1 MLRLRP
7 QENVG
12 RALAWRKDRQT
23 SYPKGKHGL
32 HAPVIVL
39 SIHTRWVHSCTC
51 REAGSQIPPTQAPLC
66 TLHPSRKSHP
76 SSPSSKTAPTASPS
90 AISSTSARPPQA
102 TPLAAIATV
111 SPTPNV
117 RVEHRSYVY
126 GIGKPSASLDEK
138 IHRYRMS
145 DVWGDKIRGVAE
157 LYIVLKHY
165 IMTPCLLEMG
175 NTYHDQARVSETFAS
190 STMLSPSS
198 GTVAFAVQLTPD
210 SNLVSVT
217 STSKFLS
224 EGSSVAVRVRPA
236 SSSRS

>member
-1 MLRLRP
+1 MHVQGGRVSNPTCASPTLHTAPLP
-7 QENVG
+7 QIPSI
-12 RALAWRKDRQT
+12 LTLIQDCTHSLTLSHLLHLRQT
-23 SYPKGKHGL
+23 TTSHTSSCHSHRIA
-32 HAPVIVL
+32 HA
-39 SIHTRWVHSCTC
+39 
-51 REAGSQIPPTQAPLC
+51 E
-66 TLHPSRKSHP
+66 
-76 SSPSSKTAPTASPS
+76 
-90 AISSTSARPPQA
+90 
-102 TPLAAIATV
+102 
-111 SPTPNV
+111 
-117 RVEHRSYVY
+117 RVEHRSYI
-126 GIGKPSASLDEK
+126 GGKPWME

>member
-1 MLRLRP
+1 MKGLTLSH
-7 QENVG
+7 
-12 RALAWRKDRQT
+12 LLHLRQT
-23 SYPKGKHGL
+23 TTSHTSSCHSHRIA
-32 HAPVIVL
+32 HA
-39 SIHTRWVHSCTC
+39 
-51 REAGSQIPPTQAPLC
+51 E
-66 TLHPSRKSHP
+66 
-76 SSPSSKTAPTASPS
+76 
-90 AISSTSARPPQA
+90 
-102 TPLAAIATV
+102 
-111 SPTPNV
+111 

-126 GIGKPSASLDEK
+126 GIGKPCSLDEK

>member
-1 MLRLRP
+1 MHV
-7 QENVG
+7 QVG
-12 RALAWRKDRQT
+12 RVSNPTCASPTLHTAPLPQIPSILTLIQDCTHSLTLSHLLHLRQT
-23 SYPKGKHGL
+23 TTSHTSSCHSHRIA
-32 HAPVIVL
+32 HA
-39 SIHTRWVHSCTC
+39 
-51 REAGSQIPPTQAPLC
+51 E
-66 TLHPSRKSHP
+66 
-76 SSPSSKTAPTASPS
+76 
-90 AISSTSARPPQA
+90 
-102 TPLAAIATV
+102 
-111 SPTPNV
+111 

-126 GIGKPSASLDEK
+126 GIGKPCSLDEK